1 MKLTALK
8 QLKKWLDGTKGY
20 ILNKIVELSTATIEA
35 IEEIEN
41 KKADKARY
49 INITIPASG
58 WQSDNHAYPK
68 YYDIALEGITENDR
82 ADMIIQP
89 ESMQIA
95 VNCGFFYMTET
106 FAGKIRV
113 RAMTV
118 PTAAMYAEI
127 GIGVVNI
134 AGEIKKLYSANDI
147 KSGILPIARGGTG
160 NTTGNAATATKLQTA
175 RTLTLSNDVTGSA
188 TFDGSANKT
197 ITTALSNTGVVAGNY
212 GALDLVTKNNG
223 TVWVSNNVGLHGTS
237 AISTWKAKQA
247 CKVSFRWKVSSES
260 VNYDYLNITAAGVQ
274 VLANTGGA
282 TEQTGILTVALE
294 ANQTI
299 VFTYRKDGS
308 QNNGMDR
315 AEISEMKYGAATAEP
330 STVIYESNVNSY
342 FTITHSTYGFY
353 PAIPIPSIT
362 VDAKGRITKAQTV
375 YVAQMK

>member
-147 KSGILPIARGGTG
+147 KSGILPITRGGTG
-160 NTTGNAATATKLQTA
+160 NATGNAATATKLANA
-175 RTLTLSNDVTGSA
+175 RTLTLSGDVTGSA

-197 ITTALSNTGVVAGNY
+197 IATALSNTGVVAGNY
-212 GALDLVTKNNG
+212 GALDLVIKNNG
-223 TVWVSNNVGLHGTS
+223 TVWVSNNVGLHSTS

-247 CKVSFRWKVSSES
+247 CKVSFRWRVSSES

-315 AEISEMKYGAATAEP
+315 AEISEIKYGAGTAEP

-342 FTITHSTYGFY
+342 FTITNSTYGFY
-353 PAIPIPSIT
+353 PAIPIPNIT
-362 VDAKGRITKAQTV
+362 VDAKGRITKAQTI
-375 YVAQMK
+375 YVAK